1 MITRKSGWS
10 TYDLIQGQL
19 NRTREALDV
28 LSDIAL
34 LASMRGFLGTFESN
48 LSRVVA
54 ELGFA
59 SGEMEFALR
68 LNASWFV
75 FP

>member
-1 MITRKSGWS
+1 MILGWS

-19 NRTREALDV
+19 VSNERVLDV
-28 LSDIAL
+28 LADIAL

-59 SGEMEFALR
+59 SGDMEFALR